1 MCTHSA
7 SVLCE
12 YLSVLAGSAA
22 AGDLTVPEGWASFLA
37 TPSSELCKSRQ
48 ALGSFLALCR
58 PTIWGGVSSLGPWAI
73 VLGFLDTS
81 KP

>member
-7 SVLCE
+7 SVACE

-22 AGDLTVPEGWASFLA
+22 AGDLTVPKGQASFLA
-37 TPSSELCKSRQ
+37 TPGSEPCKSKQ
-48 ALGSFLALCR
+48 ALGSFLAPCR
-58 PTIWGGVSSLGPWAI
+58 PAIRGGMSSLGPWAI
-73 VLGFLDTS
+73 VLGFLDIS